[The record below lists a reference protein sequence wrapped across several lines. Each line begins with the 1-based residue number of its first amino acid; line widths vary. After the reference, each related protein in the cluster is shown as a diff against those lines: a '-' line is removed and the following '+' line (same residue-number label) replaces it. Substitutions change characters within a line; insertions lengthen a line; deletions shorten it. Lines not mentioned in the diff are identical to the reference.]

1 MGQLSTKLSP
11 SGGKGIQDGDIS
23 KAQRGGRY
31 LIPKNVHSI
40 SLCQPPPE
48 VNSRDA
54 LNTTHK
60 TWPPAIG
67 KVPTNLSEQPS
78 SVYLGAVKRSPTCS
92 AAASELGAR
101 PSPPACPWG
110 QPAPGLMLCVFSYT
124 NRAAF
129 LNHFSPMFLISTKKI
144 SPHIFC
150 PDKLCS
156 WSQLPWQQ
164 SAQQVTW
171 IPMPFQNLI

>member
-11 SGGKGIQDGDIS
+11 SGEKGIQDGDIS

-31 LIPKNVHSI
+31 LIPKNVLPI

-67 KVPTNLSEQPS
+67 KVPTNLSEQP
-78 SVYLGAVKRSPTCS
+78 VLLKGIWVLLKGAQYAQQLHLSWVQGLT
-92 AAASELGAR
+92 
-101 PSPPACPWG
+101 ACPWG
-110 QPAPGLMLCVFSYT
+110 QPAPGLMLSAFLHS
-124 NRAAF
+124 RAAF
-129 LNHFSPMFLISTKKI
+129 LNHFSPVLLISTKI
-144 SPHIFC
+144 NSLHIFC
-150 PDKLCS
+150 PDRLCS

-164 SAQQVTW
+164 SVQQVIW
-171 IPMPFQNLI
+171 IPVHFQHLI